1 MVIFLC
7 FFWGEKRANYLN
19 KGKHAWKTQR
29 FKNAKTVDMTR
40 FLYVCIQRRIIYSPS
55 HNDDEQNIEY
65 NFYNLNG
72 EYGYEVLKMYA
83 DNKTINSDKLH
94 LDIYLFKS

>member
-7 FFWGEKRANYLN
+7 FFGGEKRANYLN

-55 HNDDEQNIEY
+55 HNDDEQNVEY
-65 NFYNLNG
+65 DFYNLNG

-83 DNKTINSDKLH
+83 DNKTINRDKLH

>member
-1 MVIFLC
+1 MNLKNMKKFIKTNKTTPPINLGVWL
-7 FFWGEKRANYLN
+7 FFCVFFRGEKRANYLN

-55 HNDDEQNIEY
+55 HYDDMFISRKALTPV
-65 NFYNLNG
+65 FSS
-72 EYGYEVLKMYA
+72 VL
-83 DNKTINSDKLH
+83 
-94 LDIYLFKS
+94 